1 MGAFLF
7 FYVIGANF
15 VSPVFVFCTPLRFRK
30 FLKSALWGFA
40 ACSFVAVGSVWSQ
53 DGTLSSYESL
63 FDDEL
68 FQDVPAPKST
78 ASVASSSSATPA
90 SSVAPSKQESQPSV
104 AVSSAAAPSSS
115 AIAPKSSAVASSA
128 SKPASSAVAPAS
140 SAVPVSSATVSS
152 AVSSATAPA
161 SSAARPASSAVISS
175 SSSAR
180 SSSSRVVAAA
190 EPTAENVS
198 DEWNPA
204 IKYIPVPKSTSP
216 LDGLLPFGGVGARPG
231 LMNTSKGQIF
241 SHDID
246 VATREID
253 VTEKR
258 VNSVSRT
265 DTTVLWTSHYP
276 ELADYVSDMY
286 DVGRKRLWLNGLV
299 GQSDGGYEAPETG
312 SVFDITIPVNM
323 PAWMKDFG
331 FNKPKLMLKGSMDV
345 RFKGYGEKDDAEGS
359 TKTSLW
365 PSPSLD
371 YNPSFMVEGKIGPYI
386 TVEIKNVDEGLGS
399 QNEVR
404 VVYEESFKGEFED
417 YILQRV
423 EAGTTN
429 LSLAGT
435 EFTGYSENH
444 QGLFGIKAEWKL
456 GDWRLTTIASQDG
469 GQQEEYSL
477 KASESTT
484 EFQVTD
490 KQFVAYRYYFLNH
503 DARNA
508 YVEEAIK
515 GRSTSNYKVS
525 DLKLYKRSALN
536 TSDDVI
542 KDVTVV
548 YTTPQGKEIRKV
560 VNRMVEIP
568 RSDYKYDSKT
578 GILKINGVNRNTLI
592 AANYSNDKRKGTD
605 LRNGGEA
612 VLIQWDATLSELT
625 DIDKLMLRNVYSI
638 GISDASAN
646 NFVLRMK
653 NKAGVAGNYLKMLGL
668 ADESNGTPL
677 VNDATIF
684 KKDSLGSYTG
694 EMWLPC
700 KPFTDSIYS
709 GRSNALELAKQ
720 NCLEPLRNLDSSAT
734 MQQLYNLPVYNLSRY
749 TSQFYFESVGK
760 RRNSM
765 ISVRDPNSSY
775 SVNSGS
781 CMDISPGSEKVTAGS
796 TTLIRG
802 TDYEV
807 NYELGQIELL
817 SERAL
822 DPNKEIKVKFE
833 CEPMFEIDNKLLL
846 GARAELPLDL
856 YGFGAGSVFGVTALY
871 KSQSTTAEVP
881 TLGNE
886 PYSSFLWGFNLRLQ
900 DSVQA
905 LTDLV
910 NAIPG
915 IQTTA
920 SSNWRVEAEFAGSRH
935 NANTSSTQTALVED
949 FESTSTGLV
958 YPLSRLSW
966 YQASPPGGI
975 DSLPFRSTYN
985 ENLDYRHQGEFI
997 WHSNNTEL
1005 YKYIYDNVGNSDVD
1019 NQHLTVLKMTLR
1031 PNDNLSGNSWGG
1043 IMRANSS
1050 YYQDLSEMKYL
1061 EIVARGNSGSIF
1073 IDLGLVSEDISI
1085 NGHKPNGIY
1094 NGENQL
1100 GMTTARHDRGLD
1112 EVTGTE
1118 ETRVV
1123 WNCRY
1128 AECRAD
1134 TLRFGTVDPSTRDIA
1149 GDDFKDLDEESDP
1162 PRAIN
1167 GTENNLG
1174 ERAYDTEDINKNG
1187 AFDTDISFVRYRID
1201 LSSTDKA
1208 EFEELKNGWRR
1219 WRIPLNQYDTIVS
1232 STGSSYKEIL
1242 AESQYTRMWLGR
1254 LGPGVSEAKVQVVS
1268 LGVLGNAWEETTV
1281 ASLYR
1286 TSTNENSQ
1294 IVEVNGVESRVTES
1308 VSMMDTT
1315 YIKVSTIN
1323 NRENAKQYYKSPNTV
1338 TERDAD
1344 SNAPLKETALVL
1356 EYHDMSPGQEVG
1368 VTRLFETDTKNFSA
1382 YKSLKMEIHYENGGE
1397 SKTDKPPV
1405 RFALQFGEGSIDGSR
1420 DYYEWSFRPKDL
1432 DMSVCTPDR
1441 VQDCHEQ
1448 NWIDNAFAMD
1458 LSDFSDLKRGRH
1470 PPYLEP
1476 VVKNLGGEREE
1487 RIRLV
1492 GNPSITKVDW
1502 IRFVIIADSS
1512 ASRNDLKGTFWVN
1525 DLRLS
1530 DMDTEW
1536 GYAARVNGQVNFADF
1551 ISLSGAVRYQDGDFA
1566 TLSNSGRSPKPDLA
1580 TAASQ
1585 LDVSA
1590 DISVALNKFLNDSL
1604 GYHIPMA
1611 FSYHSTTK
1619 RPYMKPTDDM
1629 RLKKSS
1635 FVDLTGDMFQGDL
1648 AVESDDEENRLRDN
1662 AESKGYESYVQD
1674 LGFSV
1679 SYHKDYKASETKL
1692 GEFLSQTFLERPAL
1706 SYSYH
1711 QSEGRA
1717 TTSADSTYSYHTLF
1731 EYKLGTFSM
1740 FKFKP
1745 FEGLAK
1751 YSWLKELSK
1760 TEFEPWPQTFDLTLF
1775 DFSYVRYVNQT
1786 RDPDF
1791 VEPQV
1796 DKVVTYT
1803 AELNHK
1809 LNMRWNIFSFLSTN
1823 YSINIRRDMFG
1834 GGDREAFT
1842 KENFFSF
1849 DEGGLF
1855 ASGYIFDHDHSD
1867 RKIYVSRDSLVI
1879 IPVDTI
1885 AKTDANGKQ
1894 LPIDMQ
1900 NPDSYEIRYDTTAFY
1915 KVDSVGHRQ
1924 YGRAYGILRN
1934 ERSRNQQFRINF
1946 NPKLIPFIPFNMQF
1960 SSDFNQQKSIPD
1972 DFSFDDPSSVEK
1984 NYWTISQTNRFEFT
1998 PTLKVIELANL
2009 FGKDNAVSGFFN
2021 KIKWREVK
2029 FNWNASTNTI
2039 GENFTLAQ
2047 LYEEQGV
2054 TPFQYYLY
2062 GLGLGD
2068 GHGGRGLWNIM
2079 TGNMGMTSRDDFTG
2093 FAQYRN
2099 KNVDTLV
2106 YQGSF
2111 RNSVSRSLQIS
2122 TGFTLPFWD
2131 ISLSTDFQW
2140 KEDFSQS
2147 REYPLFIDTTT
2158 TFPKFGIG
2166 IAIPNIAQKVS
2177 FLNSFRSVSLNSRFD
2192 YNRTMTSRP
2201 FQSAE
2206 DSWARVWNFNPL
2218 IRVTFLL
2225 QNNMRIENSV
2235 RMKIESTNRRPKE
2248 EVISNPCWP
2257 DETEEI
2263 CTDTTSYFLETPW
2276 IPTWLYNDFAINVG
2290 DDFSI
2295 SYPLKLD
2302 KGFQLW
2308 KWFFKLKNNI
2318 DLKLTAGYD
2327 YRKTIRKEYKPVD
2340 GYDMMN
2346 EESGTDGVF
2355 VRYQYDSGVKPFVAY
2370 KPKLEL
2376 NYRTVPSRT
2385 HEWFIR
2391 PSASYTFNKM
2401 ASLSSYI
2408 EYRQIYEKLDDETAH
2423 MRQVLQFEL
2432 ALMLRFD

>member
-1 MGAFLF
+1 M
-7 FYVIGANF
+7 
-15 VSPVFVFCTPLRFRK
+15 SS
-30 FLKSALWGFA
+30 SA
-40 ACSFVAVGSVWSQ
+40 AV
-53 DGTLSSYESL
+53 
-63 FDDEL
+63 
-68 FQDVPAPKST
+68 P
-78 ASVASSSSATPA
+78 VASST
-90 SSVAPSKQESQPSV
+90 SV
-104 AVSSAAAPSSS
+104 
-115 AIAPKSSAVASSA
+115 KSSASAVKLASSA
-128 SKPASSAVAPAS
+128 STP
-140 SAVPVSSATVSS
+140 
-152 AVSSATAPA
+152 
-161 SSAARPASSAVISS
+161 S

-180 SSSSRVVAAA
+180 AASSAAQIA
-190 EPTAENVS
+190 DVNS
-198 DEWNPA
+198 DDAWAPA
-204 IKYIPVPKSTSP
+204 IKYFPVPKSTSP

-253 VTEKR
+253 VSEKR
-258 VNSVSRT
+258 VNSLSRT

-286 DVGRKRLWLNGLV
+286 DIGRKRLWLNGLV
-299 GQSDGGYEAPETG
+299 GQNDGYEAPETG

-456 GDWRLTTIASQDG
+456 GDWKLTTIASQDG
-469 GQQEEYSL
+469 GQQEEYSI
-477 KASESTT
+477 KANESTT

-490 KQFVAYRYYFLNH
+490 KQFIAYRYYFLDH
-503 DARNA
+503 DTRNA
-508 YVEEAIK
+508 YIEAAIK
-515 GRSTSNYKVS
+515 GNTINKPLS
-525 DLKLYKRSALN
+525 DLKLYKRSTLN
-536 TSDDVI
+536 ETNNVFKDI
-542 KDVTVV
+542 KVV
-548 YTTPQGKEIRKV
+548 YKTPQGATITKT
-560 VNRMVEIP
+560 VNRMEEIKDF
-568 RSDYKYDSKT
+568 SYDYKT
-578 GILKINGVNRNTLI
+578 GIVKINGVNRNTLI
-592 AANYSNDKRKGTD
+592 AAKWGSTLRDND
-605 LRNGGEA
+605 EA
-612 VLIQWDATLSELT
+612 VLIQWDATLSELK

-646 NFVLRMK
+646 SFVLRMK
-653 NKAGVAGNYLKMLGL
+653 NKSGVSGTYLKTLGL
-668 ADESNGTPL
+668 ADENSGTPL
-677 VNDATIF
+677 TSESKIFTKDA
-684 KKDSLGSYTG
+684 SGSYTG

-700 KPFTDSIYS
+700 RMWTDSIYS
-709 GRSNALELAKQ
+709 GYGAKAQEIAKQ
-720 NCLEPLRNLDSSAT
+720 NCLEPLRNLDSTSTVA
-734 MQQLYNLPVYNLSRY
+734 QLYTLPVYNLNRY

-765 ISVRDPNSSY
+765 LSVRDPNSSY

-817 SERAL
+817 SDRAL

-833 CEPMFEIDNKLLL
+833 CEPMFEVDNKLLL

-900 DSVQA
+900 DSVKA

-915 IQTTA
+915 ISTTA
-920 SSNWRVEAEFAGSRH
+920 TSNWRFEAEFAGSRH
-935 NANTSSTQTALVED
+935 NANTSKTQTALVED

-958 YPLSRLSW
+958 YPLSRQSW
-966 YQASPPGGI
+966 TQASPPGG
-975 DSLPFRSTYN
+975 DSSDVRTYI
-985 ENLDYRHQGEFI
+985 ENLDYKHQGEFI
-997 WHSNNTEL
+997 WHSNTTEL

-1031 PNDNLSGNSWGG
+1031 PNDNLMGNSWGG

-1061 EIVARGNSGSIF
+1061 EVVARGNSGSIF
-1073 IDLGLVSEDISI
+1073 IDLGLVSEDLSV
-1085 NGHKPNGIY
+1085 NGFAPDGKY
-1094 NGENQL
+1094 NGENDL
-1100 GMTTARHDRGLD
+1100 GMTTAKHDRGLD
-1112 EVTGTE
+1112 GVTGTD
-1118 ETRVV
+1118 ET
-1123 WNCRY
+1123 WMSWDCRIEGCKGTEY
-1128 AECRAD
+1128 GVK
-1134 TLRFGTVDPSTRDIA
+1134 FGNVDLSARDIA
-1149 GDDFKDLDEESDP
+1149 GDDFKDLDDESDP
-1162 PRAIN
+1162 PRSIN
-1167 GTENNLG
+1167 GTEGNLG
-1174 ERAYDTEDINKNG
+1174 ERAYDTEDINRNG
-1187 AFDTDISFVRYRID
+1187 SFDTDISFVRYRID
-1201 LSSTDKA
+1201 LSSTNST
-1208 EFEELKNGWRR
+1208 EYEELKNGWRR

-1232 STGSSYKEIL
+1232 PTGSGYKEIL
-1242 AESQYTRMWLGR
+1242 AESQYTRMWLGK

-1281 ASLYR
+1281 ADLYR

-1308 VSMMDTT
+1308 LASHDTT

-1323 NRENAKQYYKSPNTV
+1323 NRENAKSYFKSPNTV

-1356 EYHDMSPGQEVG
+1356 EYHNMSPGQEVG

-1382 YKSLKMEIHYENGGE
+1382 YKSLKMEIHYENQAE
-1397 SKTDKPPV
+1397 SKTEQVPI
-1405 RFALQFGEGSIDGSR
+1405 RFALQFGEGSIDGSK

-1432 DMSVCTPDR
+1432 DLCDPDR
-1441 VQDCHEQ
+1441 VQDCHEK
-1448 NWIDNAFAMD
+1448 NWLDNAFAMD

-1470 PPYLEP
+1470 PPYVEP
-1476 VVKNLGGEREE
+1476 VVKKLSGDREE
-1487 RIRLV
+1487 QLRLV

-1512 ASRNDLKGTFWVN
+1512 ASPADLKGKFWIN

-1530 DMDTEW
+1530 EMDTEW

-1590 DISVALNKFLNDSL
+1590 DISIALNKFLNDSL
-1604 GYHIPMA
+1604 GFHIPMS
-1611 FSYHSTTK
+1611 FSYHSSTK

-1629 RLKKSS
+1629 MLKKSS

-1648 AVESDDEENRLRDN
+1648 AVESENEENKLRDN

-1692 GEFLSQTFLERPAL
+1692 GEFLSQAFLERPAL

-1745 FEGLAK
+1745 FEGLGK
-1751 YSWLKELSK
+1751 YSWLKDFSK
-1760 TEFEPWPQTFDLTLF
+1760 TEFEPWPQTFDVTLF
-1775 DFSYVRYVNQT
+1775 DFNYVRYVNQT

-1809 LNMRWNIFSFLSTN
+1809 LNLRWNILSFLSTS

-1834 GGDREAFT
+1834 GGDREGFV
-1842 KENFFSF
+1842 KENFFTTS
-1849 DEGGLF
+1849 EGGLF

-1867 RKIYVSRDSLVI
+1867 RKVYVSRDSLVI

-1894 LPIDMQ
+1894 LTIDLQ
-1900 NPDSYEIRYDTTAFY
+1900 NPDSYEIKYDTTAFY
-1915 KVDSVGHRQ
+1915 KVDSVGHRE

-1972 DFSFDDPSSVEK
+1972 DFSFTDPSNIEK

-1998 PTLKVIELANL
+1998 PSLRIIELANL

-2021 KIKWREVK
+2021 KLKWREVK

-2079 TGNMGMTSRDDFTG
+2079 TGNMGLTSRDDFTG

-2122 TGFTLPFWD
+2122 TGLTLPFWD

-2147 REYPLFIDTTT
+2147 REYPLYIDTTT

-2166 IAIPNIAQKVS
+2166 IAIPNIAQKVP

-2192 YNRTMTSRP
+2192 YNRTVTSRP

-2218 IRVTFLL
+2218 LRVTFLT
-2225 QNNMRIENSV
+2225 QNNMRIENSI

-2248 EVISNPCWP
+2248 EVVSSPCWP
-2257 DETEEI
+2257 KSNDES

-2276 IPTWLYNDFAINVG
+2276 IPTWLYNDFGINIG

-2308 KWFFKLKNNI
+2308 KWYFKLKNNI

-2327 YRKTIRKEYKPVD
+2327 YKKTIRKEYKPVD
-2340 GYDMMN
+2340 GYDMRN
-2346 EESGTDGVF
+2346 PESGTDGIF
-2355 VRYQYDSGVKPFVAY
+2355 VQWKYDSGIDDKDRTIY

-2376 NYRTVPSRT
+2376 SYRTVPSRT

-2408 EYRQIYEKLDDETAH
+2408 EYRQIHEKLDDETAH
-2423 MRQVLQFEL
+2423 IRQILQFEL